1 MFKKLVLI
9 GIISLLSVVYGKNIV
24 VFADVSKGIDIKE
37 AKELVT
43 LIDPRISPSIYEDGD
58 KVYGYILN
66 ETKRSIVRKLYVS
79 KSTSRKGYQEFVKKF
94 YFVYFKALKK
104 YAQNTRKIRKNKIGQ
119 DIVFL
124 VDTSGSMQ
132 KNKIVNNVK
141 SALKNIV
148 RYKGKKVNIAIVT
161 YDGHS
166 SLSASANS
174 RIVLNFTNNKQK
186 ILQAIDSL
194 QFSHMNTLLG
204 DGLKSAIEL
213 LQDRATKHKSI
224 LMITDGDNIADSQKA
239 LQEKKNADKMNI
251 KIKPIAV
258 GGASLTMLKQFSSTG
273 RVYDLTSDDLA
284 DVTMVERNF
293 KDNILSNF
301 ASLSAGVFSKNK
313 KDEKNILIIYS
324 TMMERSNLYD
334 FYQIPNLSD
343 GLFYKELI
351 QKLKDENLQ
360 IDFHGMEVYV
370 KLIGEPTAQK
380 ENQLRI
386 FWERFI
392 NDHGGKSKFFSKD
405 SLTIDELGY

>member
-1 MFKKLVLI
+1 MFKKVILV
-9 GIISLLSVVYGKNIV
+9 SLLGFLSIAYGKNIV
-24 VFADVSKGIDIKE
+24 IFADVSKGIELTE

-43 LIDPRISPSIYEDGD
+43 LIDPRTVPNIYEDND

-66 ETKRSIVRKLYVS
+66 ETKRLSVKKKYIS
-79 KSTSRKGYQEFVKKF
+79 KGTSLKGYKKFVKDF
-94 YFVYFKALKK
+94 YFVYFKTLKK
-104 YAQNTRKIRKNKIGQ
+104 YAKNTAKIRKNKIGQ
-119 DIVFL
+119 DIVLL

-132 KNKIVNNVK
+132 KNKIVSNVK

-148 RYKGKKVNIAIVT
+148 RFKGKKVNIAIVT

-166 SLSASANS
+166 SLPASANS
-174 RIVLNFTNNKQK
+174 RIVLNFTNNRQK

-213 LQDRATKHKSI
+213 LQDRTTKYKSI
-224 LMITDGDNIADSQKA
+224 LMITDGDDIADSEKA
-239 LQEKKNADKMNI
+239 LQEKQHADKMNI

-258 GGASLTMLKQFSSTG
+258 GGASLTVLKQFSSTG
-273 RVYDLTSDDLA
+273 RVYDLTSDDLS
-284 DVTMVERNF
+284 DVTMVVRNF
-293 KDNILSNF
+293 KDNILSNL

-343 GLFYKELI
+343 GLFYKELT
-351 QKLKDENLQ
+351 QKLNDENLQ

-392 NDHGGKSKFFSKD
+392 NDHGGKSKFVSKD
-405 SLTIDELGY
+405 SLTLDELGY